1 MVEPKTLD
9 KYITYKNGRSA
20 DDFLNEAHTQ
30 IYNDSMS
37 N

>member
-1 MVEPKTLD
+1 MVEPKPLD

-20 DDFLNEAHTQ
+20 DDFVNETHSQ
-30 IYNDSMS
+30 IYNDSIS